1 MSFKLK
7 KKLVKVANIISN
19 NKSDKNKSVS
29 KLIYN
34 TKRLVNTRIFQPHI
48 QKYFLVNILKL

>member
-7 KKLVKVANIISN
+7 KKLVKVANILSN

-34 TKRLVNTRIFQPHI
+34 TKRLVKTRIFQPHI